1 MKTTIMMKCYDE
13 LPLTLQEKL
22 GFPTNYHMLNPD
34 QLEFVEAIAEL
45 VEAYQADKILELEE
59 DIDIMKHEIVYLEDE
74 ISSMKKDNWAKELK
88 ETKGW

>member
-13 LPLTLQEKL
+13 LPLALQEKL

-45 VEAYQADKILELEE
+45 VEVYQADKILELEE
-59 DIDIMKHEIVYLEDE
+59 EIVYLEDE
-74 ISSMKKDNWAKELK
+74 ISSMKKDNWVKELK